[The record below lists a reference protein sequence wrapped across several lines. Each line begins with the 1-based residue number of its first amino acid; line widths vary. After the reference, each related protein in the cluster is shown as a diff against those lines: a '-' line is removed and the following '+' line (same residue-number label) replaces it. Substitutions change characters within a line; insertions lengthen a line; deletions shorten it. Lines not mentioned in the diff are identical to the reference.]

1 MAIVDFTRIDKLLD
15 ALIDANSDKMWF
27 FAIDKDVQNEIIRM
41 NTEDQLEEDG
51 IDSLG
56 RSLGPYS
63 PLTIMYKKMK
73 GQRYDHVTLK
83 DTGEFYNSWNVT
95 VTVNEIGFDANDQKD
110 DTALFE
116 VYGVDVLG
124 LTDENMQ
131 YLKEM
136 IVENYI
142 KFLLNEIL

>member
-27 FAIDKDVQNEIIRM
+27 FAINKDVQNEIIRM
-41 NTEDQLEEDG
+41 NTEDQLEKDG

-56 RSLGPYS
+56 RSLGSYS

-83 DTGEFYNSWNVT
+83 DTGEFYNSWRVT
-95 VTVNEIGFDANDQKD
+95 VTVNEVGFDADDQKD